1 MSSGCA
7 GGYPWSCGGEGA
19 IADYLNRTDVQK
31 ALHISNPGQSRFSYR
46 SSGPASITLHP
57 ELASKLRV
65 LIYVRAAA
73 PQPCDGPALA
83 RP

>member
-1 MSSGCA
+1 MTSGWA
-7 GGYPWSCGGEGA
+7 GGYPWSCGGEDA
-19 IADYLNRTDVQK
+19 IASYLNRTDVQK

-65 LIYVRAAA
+65 LIYVRASA